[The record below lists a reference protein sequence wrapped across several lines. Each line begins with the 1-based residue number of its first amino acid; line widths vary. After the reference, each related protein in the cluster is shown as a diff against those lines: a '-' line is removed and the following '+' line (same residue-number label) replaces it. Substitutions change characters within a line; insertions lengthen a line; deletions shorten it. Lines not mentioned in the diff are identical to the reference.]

1 MAQRS
6 TVKALEWYA
15 GHQTTAQIGFNPN
28 GMCLKVC
35 RTARNIGSMY
45 PSALA
50 AQLATPKSK
59 RVTEL
64 NKIQRGMVMY
74 FDDPKDSNPYGH
86 IVTVQSRATTVRN
99 LDDIVVWTNSV
110 KSGALVK
117 VKASYFPV
125 HWGDA
130 FQFAATWLNGVDLLL
145 EKAQEPL
152 PLPDGPGL
160 LSQGRGPRLRHAI
173 ADIEAM
179 IEYHKARG
187 RTRFVAAL
195 QRDLKE
201 LKQTL
206 AAFD

>member
-1 MAQRS
+1 MAQRD
-6 TVKALEWYA
+6 TAATLKWYA
-15 GHQTTAQIGFNPN
+15 GHTTTSSIGFNPN

-35 RTARNIGSMY
+35 RVARGIGSMY

-50 AQLATPKSK
+50 AQLATPKAK
-59 RVTEL
+59 RVTKL
-64 NKIQRGMVMY
+64 NDIQPGMVMY

-86 IVTVQSRATTVRN
+86 IVTVESRTKVVDS
-99 LDDIVVWTNSV
+99 LDDLITWTNNV
-110 KSGALVK
+110 VSGKLVK
-117 VKASYFPV
+117 VKASYFPSK
-125 HWGDA
+125 WGDA

-145 EKAQEPL
+145 PKAEQPL

-160 LSQGRGPRLRHAI
+160 LAQGRGPRLRHAI

-187 RTRFVAAL
+187 RTRFVTAL
-195 QRDLKE
+195 QRDLAE